1 MKQIYLILAAL
12 LAPTAIHADNASTL
26 HISGMNVNKG
36 DEMLTL
42 NMTVDPSAFR
52 LKSNEIVNLTPM
64 VVAGSDTLAMPSV
77 RLAGKQAWYAE
88 VRDGKADSRSL
99 LRAGKDLPFI
109 YSSTVDFPEMFAQSQ
124 IVIKS
129 DTVSICNCRPPQKGE
144 VPVVDLDFR
153 PVTPRLYLSL
163 MEPQGTA
170 EKVFNLS
177 GKANVIFKVNRT
189 EIDWSYAGNYAELDT
204 ILRTINAVRDNPDA
218 TVEAIYLTG
227 YASPEGSYANNV
239 RLAKGRTE
247 AVKDYVVKNST
258 FPESIYHT
266 SYVPED
272 WAGLREWLST
282 NLISNRDEIIAFID
296 DKTIPEETRNDE
308 LRKRFPE
315 EYAFLLKNVYPSLRH
330 TDYRITYK
338 IRSYY
343 DVEEIR
349 QVMLTNPGNLSLNEL
364 YLYAASC
371 PDGSPE
377 QDEAYAIAAHLF
389 PTDITA
395 VVNAANSA
403 IRRGDYS
410 EAERFLA
417 RLETA
422 PWKSYSLAVISMMR
436 GDYAQ
441 ARKLLEMCPGYPG
454 AEETL
459 RELDRIEN
467 SKGSVILL

>member
-129 DTVSICNCRPPQKGE
+129 DTVSICNCRPPQEGE